1 MRINDGQEALLDRGG
16 HPTLRELFR
25 QLVFSPGSGTIHLNK
40 ERLILQR
47 ANHASRLREQLVER
61 YGRDEAF
68 VILTRLGFVAGLED
82 ADFVRHSWPAL
93 DPGDVFTAGTRLHM
107 LCGCVRLRT
116 VHNDFDL
123 RKGRFSGEFIWQG
136 SVEAVEYRRGH
147 GPSDEAV
154 CWSQVGYASGYAT
167 RCFGKLIVY
176 KEVECLGCG
185 RDACRVVGKP
195 AESWGEDDALIRLYR
210 QDVVPGEADG
220 ARSGDYP
227 SPPDEADAL
236 SRLLLA
242 PVRSRLEQIARFD
255 APLFILGEPGTGKRA
270 AARAWSDARFGT
282 DGVLDIL
289 SCDAIG
295 PEALDAAFDRPIAR
309 PRGRTPKRSQRRI
322 VLTDVDLL
330 AAPLQRRLARRL
342 DDGDTRIA
350 ATTRLG
356 LFEISNSADFD
367 QTLLHRLLVA
377 PVVTP
382 PLRSR
387 RQDIPALA
395 DGLMAV
401 TARRHGVKK
410 PAFTAAALQAISA
423 LELRGNLTEL
433 SALVFAALIAASP
446 GGEIGADLVHH
457 VGAPFADRHSQ
468 QTPATSR
475 AAGALESIA
484 SGALS
489 LERLNDEVCRKAVE
503 RCGGNVSAAARMLN
517 VTRPQLA
524 YRLKRRRLDRFEVA
538 PPPVRRSG

>member
-1 MRINDGQEALLDRGG
+1 MQVNGGEDALLDRGG

-25 QLVFSPGSGTIHLNK
+25 QLVFSPGSGTIRLNK

-68 VILTRLGFVAGLED
+68 VILTRLGFVAGMED
-82 ADFVRHSWPAL
+82 ADFVRRSWPGL

-136 SVEAVEYRRGH
+136 SVEAVEYRRNH

-167 RCFGKLIVY
+167 RCLGKLIVY

-195 AESWGEDDALIRLYR
+195 AETWGEDDDLIRLYR
-210 QDVVPGEADG
+210 QDIVPGEVNG
-220 ARSGDYP
+220 ARKAERP
-227 SPPDEADAL
+227 SPPDEADTL
-236 SRLLLA
+236 SRLVLA
-242 PVRSRLEQIARFD
+242 PVRPRIEQIARFD
-255 APLFILGEPGTGKRA
+255 APLLISGEAGAGKRA
-270 AARAWSDARFGT
+270 AARAWSEARFGN

-289 SCDAIG
+289 SCDAIA

-309 PRGRTPKRSQRRI
+309 TRGRSPKRSQRRI
-322 VLTDVDLL
+322 VLTDIDLL

-350 ATTRLG
+350 VTTRLG

-367 QTLLHRLLVA
+367 QSLLHRLLVA

-387 RQDIPALA
+387 REDIPAMTDA
-395 DGLMAV
+395 LMAV
-401 TARRHGVKK
+401 TARRHGLKK
-410 PAFTAAALQAISA
+410 PAFTAEALDTISA

-433 SALVFAALIAASP
+433 SALVFAALIAAPAGSQ
-446 GGEIGADLVHH
+446 IGVDLLHAVW
-457 VGAPFADRHSQ
+457 APFTSRPCD
-468 QTPATSR
+468 QTPAISR
-475 AAGALESIA
+475 AASALESIVA
-484 SGALS
+484 GALS
-489 LERLNDEVCRKAVE
+489 LESLNDEVCRKAVE
-503 RCGGNVSAAARMLN
+503 RCAGNISAAARMLN

-524 YRLKRRRLDRFEVA
+524 YRLKRRPA
-538 PPPVRRSG
+538 